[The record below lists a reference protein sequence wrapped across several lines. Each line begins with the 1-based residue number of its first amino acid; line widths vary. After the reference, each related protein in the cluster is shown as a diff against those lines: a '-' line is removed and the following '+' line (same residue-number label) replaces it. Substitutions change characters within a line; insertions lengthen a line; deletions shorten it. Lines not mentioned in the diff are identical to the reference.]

1 MKTFYTYRV
10 IDFAVWYHFCFPAAY
25 RLLAF
30 MTPTST
36 AKWHLGRLSC
46 INGRQRER
54 TLCKWQI
61 KKLRLLRQRCSGEG
75 NHCAETIRRDHLR
88 RCGRAIPAL
97 LTSSSSA
104 SEHKRKIKLE
114 AQSMEAERGL
124 LWPVLSAAKG
134 HCRDK
139 QKKEPKKKKT
149 AMATTFSSNKQSAN
163 DPESPGS
170 LLTAPHPRIRV
181 TSSFLRRSPSPR
193 LNVSGA
199 KSPVNI

>member
-36 AKWHLGRLSC
+36 AKWHPGHVSC

-54 TLCKWQI
+54 ALCKWQI
-61 KKLRLLRQRCSGEG
+61 KKLPLLRQRCSSEG
-75 NHCAETIRRDHLR
+75 NHCAETIRRDHLQ
-88 RCGRAIPAL
+88 RCGRAIPASL
-97 LTSSSSA
+97 PSPPSA
-104 SEHKRKIKLE
+104 SERRRRIKLD
-114 AQSMEAERGL
+114 SPSLEAERRL

-139 QKKEPKKKKT
+139 QKRNKKSAT
-149 AMATTFSSNKQSAN
+149 ATTFSSSKHSAN
-163 DPESPGS
+163 DPESPER
-170 LLTAPHPRIRV
+170 LLSSRIPELESRPR
-181 TSSFLRRSPSPR
+181 SFAGHRR
-193 LNVSGA
+193 LL
-199 KSPVNI
+199 